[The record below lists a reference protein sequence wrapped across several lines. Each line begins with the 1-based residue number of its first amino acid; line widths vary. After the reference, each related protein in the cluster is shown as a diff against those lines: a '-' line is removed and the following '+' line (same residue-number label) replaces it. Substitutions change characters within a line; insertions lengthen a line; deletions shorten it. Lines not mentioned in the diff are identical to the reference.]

1 MIKTRKRR
9 NTGRVTLQDVAK
21 HAGVGSMTV
30 SRALRTPELVSD
42 KLREKVNL
50 AVEELGYI
58 PNASAGALASAQSH
72 IIAVLLP
79 SFTDRASADFM
90 QSLQQILNRHQYQI
104 LVGCYEHQP
113 HKANDVINMLLQSN
127 PAALV
132 AFGSQLS
139 PTHFLHISNANV
151 PVVSVASQSDEQA
164 AISIDCSYE
173 QAAYDL
179 TNHLVSQGK
188 RCIGYIGALQ
198 GQRLHHQQITGWSRA
213 LLKNYLNAEQSVTTP
228 DPASM
233 AYGRQALT
241 EILLRQP
248 ELDAVI
254 CSHESIALGM
264 IFECQRRLIKIP
276 QDLAIACLEGSE
288 NSDQI
293 SPSLTTI
300 RFDYHKMGKEA
311 GKHLIALL
319 QRLRDEDDNAIFE
332 DTVIN
337 YAYRFELGQSTP

>member
-42 KLREKVNL
+42 KLREKVNQ
-50 AVEELGYI
+50 AIEELGYI

-79 SFTDRASADFM
+79 SFTDKSSADFM
-90 QSLQQILNRHQYQI
+90 QSLQQILNRHHYQI

-113 HKANDVINMLLQSN
+113 HKASDVINMLLQSN

-132 AFGSQLS
+132 VFGSQLS

-179 TNHLVSQGK
+179 TNYLVTQGK

-213 LLKNYLNAEQSVTTP
+213 LLKHYLNAEQSVTTP

-276 QDLAIACLEGSE
+276 QDLAIACLEGSD

-293 SPSLTTI
+293 SPSLTSI
-300 RFDYHKMGKEA
+300 RFDYHKIGKEA
-311 GKHLIALL
+311 GKQLIALL
-319 QRLRDEDDNAIFE
+319 QRLKDEDDNAIFE

-337 YAYRFELGQSTP
+337 YAYRFEIGQSTP

>member
-21 HAGVGSMTV
+21 YAGVGSMTV

-42 KLREKVNL
+42 KLREKVNQ
-50 AVEELGYI
+50 AVEALGYI
-58 PNASAGALASAQSH
+58 PNATAGALASAQSH

-79 SFTDRASADFM
+79 SFTDKASADFM
-90 QSLQQILNRHQYQI
+90 QSLQQVTNKHQYQI

-113 HKANDVINMLLQSN
+113 HKANDIINMLLQSN

-139 PTHFLHISNANV
+139 TTHFLHINNANI
-151 PVVSVASQSDEQA
+151 PVVSVASQTNDQA
-164 AISIDCSYE
+164 NISINCSYE
-173 QAAYDL
+173 QATYEL
-179 TNHLVSQGK
+179 TQYLISQGK

-233 AYGRQALT
+233 AYGREALT

-276 QDLAIACLEGSE
+276 QDLAIACLEGTE
-288 NSDQI
+288 NSAQI
-293 SPSLTTI
+293 FPSMTSI

-319 QRLRDEDDNAIFE
+319 QSLKDEDDNDLYE

-337 YAYRFELGQSTP
+337 YHYRFEIGQSTP